1 MQLTISSIT
10 KKYRK
15 NYALKSVTAQLSQ
28 GVYGLLGANGAGKT
42 TLINILIGVLEA
54 NSGDILF
61 NGTNI
66 KKLGTKYLEL
76 IGYMPQYP
84 RFYPNFRVDE
94 FLDYLCC
101 VKDIPRKAA
110 PAIIEEVLW
119 QVNLTPQSRKRIC
132 ELSGGMRQR
141 VGIAQAMLNE
151 PKILILD
158 EPTAGLDPAERI
170 RFRNI
175 ISRISKDRIVLI
187 ATHIVQD
194 VEYIA
199 NEVMILKEGF
209 LVQKGSI
216 AELCR
221 KENGRV
227 WEAVLS
233 EQELTEAME
242 QFLIGNMRR
251 EGDKIRVRL
260 ISEAAPGRLK
270 AIPAAPQLED
280 VFFDIFG
287 KDGANG

>member
-1 MQLTISSIT
+1 M
-10 KKYRK
+10 
-15 NYALKSVTAQLSQ
+15 
-28 GVYGLLGANGAGKT
+28 
-42 TLINILIGVLEA
+42 
-54 NSGDILF
+54 D
-61 NGTNI
+61 
-66 KKLGTKYLEL
+66 
-76 IGYMPQYP
+76 
-84 RFYPNFRVDE
+84 
-94 FLDYLCC
+94 
-101 VKDIPRKAA
+101 
-110 PAIIEEVLW
+110 IEEVLR

-141 VGIAQAMLNE
+141 VGIAQAMLND

-260 ISEAAPGRLK
+260 ISEVTPGRLK

-287 KDGANG
+287 KDGADK